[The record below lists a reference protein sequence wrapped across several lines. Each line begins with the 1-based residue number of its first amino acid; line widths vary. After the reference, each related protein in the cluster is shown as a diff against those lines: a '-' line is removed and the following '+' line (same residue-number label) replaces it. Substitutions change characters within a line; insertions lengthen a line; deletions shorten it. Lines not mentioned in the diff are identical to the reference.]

1 MPVVGLFV
9 ENLREYGPT
18 YRFRSRFIPESDRL
32 LGFLVCAYVQLA
44 VKAFAKVHEGHAV
57 HMKVV
62 SASGAPGSSRYECDN
77 DKGDQPD
84 DKSRGYCPERW

>member
-1 MPVVGLFV
+1 MPVVDLFV

-32 LGFLVCAYVQLA
+32 LGFLVCADMQLA
-44 VKAFAKVHEGHAV
+44 VKTFTKVHESHAV

-62 SASGAPGSSRYECDN
+62 SAPGASGSGRDECDN
-77 DKGDQPD
+77 YEGDQPG
-84 DKSRGYCPERW
+84 DKCGGDCPERW